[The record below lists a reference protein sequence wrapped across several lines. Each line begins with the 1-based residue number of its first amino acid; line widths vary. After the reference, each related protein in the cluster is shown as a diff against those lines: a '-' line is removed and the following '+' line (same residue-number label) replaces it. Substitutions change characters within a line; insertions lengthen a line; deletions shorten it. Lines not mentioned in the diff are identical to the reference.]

1 MYGAILGDI
10 IGQPYE
16 FDNGNK
22 SKDFPLFC
30 RNPHFT
36 DDSVMTIAICD
47 GILKAGL
54 EADEHTMKTAM
65 ITSMQLWGHKYPR
78 AGYGGR
84 FYQWLAMENTKPYNS
99 WGNGS
104 AMRVASVG
112 WMFETLERTR
122 EVARWSAEVTHN
134 HPEGIKGAEATAAV
148 IWMAR
153 NGKFKTQIKE
163 YIIKEFGYDLSRTCD
178 EIRPNYYHVESCQ
191 ETVPEAITAFLE
203 GNSFE
208 DVIRT
213 AVSLGGDCDTLTDIA
228 TGMAEAFY
236 GLPEEMK
243 AKCIE
248 YTREDMH
255 EVMAEFEKVKIPVKG
270 KQYGGYYKN

>member
-1 MYGAILGDI
+1 MLGAIIGDI

-16 FDNGNK
+16 FDRSPK
-22 SKDFPLFC
+22 TKDFPLFC
-30 RNPHFT
+30 KKPRFT
-36 DDSVMTIAICD
+36 DDSVMTVAVCD

-54 EADEHTMKTAM
+54 DADENTMKTAI
-65 ITSMQLWGHKYPR
+65 ITSMQLWGHKYPH

-84 FYQWLAMENTKPYNS
+84 FYQWLAMEKTKPYGS

-104 AMRVASVG
+104 AMRVSSVG
-112 WMFETLERTR
+112 WLFESLERTR

-134 HPEGIKGAEATAAV
+134 HPEGVKGAESIASV

-153 NGKFKTQIKE
+153 NGKSKEEIKD
-163 YIIKEFGYDLSRTCD
+163 YIVKEFGYDLSRTCD
-178 EIRPNYYHVESCQ
+178 QIRPNYRHVESCQ
-191 ETVPEAITAFLE
+191 ETCPEAITAFLE

-228 TGMAEAFY
+228 TAMAEGFY
-236 GLPEEMK
+236 GLPEQFK
-243 AKCIE
+243 TWAIKF
-248 YTREDMH
+248 TTDDMH
-255 EVMAEFEKVKIPVKG
+255 DVMKRFDEKRAEKKS
-270 KQYGGYYKN
+270 

>member
-16 FDNGNK
+16 FDRGNK
-22 SKDFPLFC
+22 TKDFPLFC
-30 RNPHFT
+30 KTPRFT

-47 GILKAGL
+47 GILKAGID
-54 EADEHTMKTAM
+54 ADENTMKTAM
-65 ITSMQLWGHKYPR
+65 ITSMQLWGHKYPD

-84 FYQWLAMENTKPYNS
+84 FYQWLAQENTKPYNS

-104 AMRVASVG
+104 AMRVSSIG
-112 WMFETLERTR
+112 WFFESLEKTR

-134 HPEGIKGAEATAAV
+134 HPEGIKGAEATASV

-153 NGKFKTQIKE
+153 NGYFKVQIKE
-163 YIIKEFGYDLSRTCD
+163 YVINEFGYDLSRTCD
-178 EIRPNYYHVESCQ
+178 EIRPGYYHVESCQ

-228 TGMAEAFY
+228 TSMAEAFY

-248 YTREDMH
+248 YTEKDMH
-255 EVMAEFEKVKIPVKG
+255 EVMKAFDEKVIARKPVEA
-270 KQYGGYYKN
+270 

>member
-10 IGQPYE
+10 IGQPFE
-16 FDNGNK
+16 FDRGNK
-22 SKDFPLFC
+22 SKEFPLFC

-47 GILKAGL
+47 GILKAGID
-54 EADEHTMKTAM
+54 ADEHTMKTAM
-65 ITSMQLWGHKYPR
+65 ITAMQLWGHKYPH

-84 FYQWLAMENTKPYNS
+84 FYQWLAMESTKPYNS

-112 WMFETLERTR
+112 WFFETLERTR

-134 HPEGIKGAEATAAV
+134 HPEGVKGAESVAAI

-153 NGKFKTQIKE
+153 NGKSKEEIKE
-163 YIIKEFGYDLSRTCD
+163 YVIKEFGYDLSRTCD
-178 EIRPNYYHVESCQ
+178 EIRPDYCHVESCQ
-191 ETVPEAITAFLE
+191 KTVPEAITAFLE

-236 GLPEEMK
+236 GLSRGFKE
-243 AKCIE
+243 KCLE
-248 YTREDMH
+248 YTRKDMH
-255 EVMAEFEKVKIPVKG
+255 EVMKEFDSKRIRRIHEV
-270 KQYGGYYKN
+270 NLEA